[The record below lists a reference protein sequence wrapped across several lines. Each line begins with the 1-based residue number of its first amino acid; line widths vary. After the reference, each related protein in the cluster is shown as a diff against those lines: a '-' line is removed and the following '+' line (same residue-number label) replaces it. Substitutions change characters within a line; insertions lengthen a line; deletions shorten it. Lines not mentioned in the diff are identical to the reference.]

1 MKGVILAAGE
11 GTRLRPLTHTGPKHL
26 LPLAGKPI
34 INYGIEKLKEIGL
47 KEIGVIVGYRAED
60 IKRTL
65 KDGSDYGVKI
75 NYFIQQPQKGIAHAL
90 KFAEEYLQD
99 SKFVAYLGD
108 NLLKQSLK
116 KFADQFESNDFDA
129 YILLSKVRDPERFG
143 VAVLD
148 GQKVV
153 KLIEKP
159 KEHIS
164 DLALVG
170 IYFFKPVIFK
180 AIQQIKPSWRNELE
194 ITDAIQWLIDHDYN
208 VRADVVEGWWADTGS
223 ELDLLEAN
231 YLLLEDLEPYNKAS
245 FEEGSKSIGKVRIE
259 EGTKIKSNTTVRGPV
274 YIGRNCMLEN
284 AVIRPFTSIG
294 DNCEIK
300 DSEIENCIILD
311 NCIVSCKK
319 RIVDS
324 IIGKNS
330 IILSNIEQPMNGC
343 RIVVGE
349 NSRISISS

>member
-34 INYGIEKLKEIGL
+34 ISYGIYKMKEIGL
-47 KEIGVIVGYRAED
+47 REIGVIVGYRAED
-60 IKRTL
+60 IQRTL
-65 KDGSDYGVKI
+65 KDGSSDGVKI

-90 KFAEEYLQD
+90 KFAEKYLQD
-99 SKFVAYLGD
+99 DKFIVYLGD

-116 KFADQFESNDFDA
+116 KFVDLFEGNDFDA
-129 YILLSKVRDPERFG
+129 YILLSKVRNPERFG

-153 KLIEKP
+153 KLVEKP
-159 KEHIS
+159 RKHIS

-194 ITDAIQWLIDHDYN
+194 ITDAIQWLIDHEYN
-208 VRADVVEGWWADTGS
+208 VRADVIEGWWADTGS

-231 YLLLEDLEPYNKAS
+231 YFLLEDLEPYNKAS
-245 FEEGSKSIGKVRIE
+245 FEEGSKYFGKVRIE
-259 EGTKIKSNTTVRGPV
+259 EGTKAKSNTTVRGPV
-274 YIGRNCMLEN
+274 YIGRNCILEN

-300 DSEIENCIILD
+300 DSEIENCIVLD
-311 NCIVSCKK
+311 NCKISCRK

-330 IILSNIEQPMNGC
+330 TILSNNEKPINGC
-343 RIVVGE
+343 RIIVGE
-349 NSRISISS
+349 NSRIII